1 MKKLG
6 ICIGLSI
13 LLLGLAGCGAEPPPT
28 EGGSISGTKQEDEA
42 GSIVLFTIQVEQAGD
57 PVGIDFRG
65 VVSGTVRVQLT
76 SAEGTVIWQEEVG
89 STGPLAVNTAVEPP
103 APGEYQL
110 GIAWDGPMQMQY
122 ELQWKPGAIEVP
134 TVPPLALMSGIGM
147 VVVAIGFV
155 IYVIVTRQTDW
166 KYLGLGALGWIATV
180 LLKFA
185 WAASANPTVYNGLT
199 ETLPEA
205 AAMPVFYVYVGAL
218 TGVFEVVGV
227 WLALRYTRL
236 GQETTWRRALS
247 FGIGF
252 GAVEAL
258 LLGISSTAS
267 TVMAMTTPELFPLG
281 TLEQIAQASNP
292 LYGLAPIV
300 ERFSTI
306 LVHMFSNALIFY
318 TVAQKQSRWLWLA
331 FAYKTLLDTAAAL
344 GQMTGLSTLAA
355 LWAIEAFVVV
365 WGALGWLGLRWIRR
379 RYPDTGE

>member
-1 MKKLG
+1 M
-6 ICIGLSI
+6 
-13 LLLGLAGCGAEPPPT
+13 
-28 EGGSISGTKQEDEA
+28 SGTRQEEEA
-42 GSIVLFTIQVEQAGD
+42 GSTYPFTIQVEQAGD

-65 VVSGTVRVQLT
+65 VVSGTVRAQLT
-76 SAEGTVIWQEEVG
+76 SAEGTAIWQEEVG
-89 STGPLAVNTAVEPP
+89 PAGPFAVNTVVEPP

-110 GIAWDGPMQMQY
+110 GMAWDRPMQMQF
-122 ELQWKPGAIEVP
+122 ELQWKPGAIEIP

-147 VVVAIGFV
+147 VVLAIGFV
-155 IYVIVTRQTDW
+155 VSVIVTRQTDW

-180 LLKFA
+180 VLKFA

-205 AAMPVFYVYVGAL
+205 AAMPVFYIYVGAL
-218 TGVFEVVGV
+218 TGVFEVAVV
-227 WLALRYTRL
+227 WLAIRYTRL
-236 GQETTWRRALS
+236 GQEITWQRALS

-258 LLGISSTAS
+258 LLGILSAGS

-300 ERFSTI
+300 ERFFTI

-318 TVAQKQSRWLWLA
+318 AVAQKQPRWFWLA
-331 FAYKTLLDTAAAL
+331 FAYKTLLDTAAAF
-344 GQMTGLSTLAA
+344 GQTTGLGTLAA
-355 LWAIEAFVVV
+355 LWAIEAFIIVL
-365 WGALGWLGLRWIRR
+365 GALGWLGLWWIHR
-379 RYPDTGE
+379 RYPNTGD